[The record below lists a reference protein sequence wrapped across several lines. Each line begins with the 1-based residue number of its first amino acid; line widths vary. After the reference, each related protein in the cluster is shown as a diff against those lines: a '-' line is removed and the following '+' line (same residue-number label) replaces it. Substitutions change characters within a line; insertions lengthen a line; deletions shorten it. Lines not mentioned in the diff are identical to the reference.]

1 VRRSLGY
8 CYLYARKYDQAR
20 YHLDRAITMNPTAEE
35 SFRILGLIL
44 TLQKQFPAAERVLRD
59 ALALAP
65 EYGTMTKA
73 TLGYSLA
80 AAGDPAYAK
89 QVAEELD
96 EKMKSDY
103 VSPVEHAI
111 VHIALGDTERA
122 LDWTE
127 RAIEERRGWAAYLRV
142 HPIVD
147 PLRSEPRF
155 DALVKGMHFDAPAA

>member
-1 VRRSLGY
+1 
-8 CYLYARKYDQAR
+8 
-20 YHLDRAITMNPTAEE
+20 M
-35 SFRILGLIL
+35 
-44 TLQKQFPAAERVLRD
+44 LRE

-89 QVAEELD
+89 QVAEELE
-96 EKMKSDY
+96 EKMKSEY

-111 VHIALGDTERA
+111 VQIALGDKEKA

-142 HPIVD
+142 HPIAD
-147 PLRSEPRF
+147 PLRGEPRF
-155 DALVKGMHFDAPAA
+155 DALVKKMNYDAPAGLAITGT